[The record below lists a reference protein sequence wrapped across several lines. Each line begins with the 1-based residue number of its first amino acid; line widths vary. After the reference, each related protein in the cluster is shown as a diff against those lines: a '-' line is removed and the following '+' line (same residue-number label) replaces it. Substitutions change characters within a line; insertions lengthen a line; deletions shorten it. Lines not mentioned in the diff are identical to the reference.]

1 MRNLFKIILFFI
13 SYLLVFFNFTA
24 LAIDS
29 LNQNDEFESYKKE
42 FDSYKKQ
49 INDEFGRYV
58 ELVNKEFNSF
68 KKEIYKEWGDQLI
81 SDKVRWVEYSSDMKI
96 RSIVDFEQ
104 NKMIVQVKAGSSE
117 VGKKIAEEHVK
128 KILDK
133 TIADAFKSSKP
144 LVNIE
149 KKAKEEFNASLSTA
163 LPDIKVIGVKSDKEV
178 DQILKNGLVK
188 TETNKKGETI
198 TSLTISFKISDR
210 DKALKYKD
218 IVDNYAKLYNIP
230 SSLIYAIIH
239 TESYFNPMA
248 TSPAPAYGLM
258 QIMPS
263 NAGKDAAK
271 VLFGSP
277 LILLPSFL
285 YNPDNN
291 VKVGSTYFN
300 LLKESYTREIK
311 NEKSRLYIAIV
322 GYNVGLRNVYRVFS
336 SDGDPRK
343 AFYEINRLSSEEVY
357 AKITKNLSQKEGVTY
372 LMRVLERMKFYSDI

>member
-1 MRNLFKIILFFI
+1 
-13 SYLLVFFNFTA
+13 
-24 LAIDS
+24 LATDS

-104 NKMIVQVKAGSSE
+104 NKMIVQVKAGSSK

-277 LILLPSFL
+277 LIFLPSFL

-322 GYNVGLRNVYRVFS
+322 GYNVGLRNVYKVFS